1 MRSKRILLPLIS
13 TILLAACGENDYY
26 GVYAFQLGKDKGTH
40 FGISLELS
48 KERYVVD
55 NVDKGEKFTL
65 LLNMNKKDQTQEE
78 SSIIDLNNLS
88 IYGTYTFSDSPTKD
102 DSKKLDLEIIASEG
116 TSIPSEF
123 LDDIMYAKHKDDL
136 VTVYIPVSVEDL
148 GFQLYWYGIDLFNPL
163 GPKPVAHQI
172 GTHPTNDDIAE
183 INKSFPTDHDNK
195 VFRDWH
201 TLAMGLAKK

>member
-1 MRSKRILLPLIS
+1 MRSKKILLPLIS

-88 IYGTYTFSDSPTKD
+88 ISGTYTFSNSPTKD
-102 DSKKLDLEIIASEG
+102 DSKKLDLEIIASQG

-123 LDDIMYAKHKDDL
+123 LDDIMYANHKGEL

-148 GFQLYWYGIDLFNPL
+148 GFQLYWYGIDLFDPL
-163 GPKPVAHQI
+163 APAPASHPV
-172 GTHPTNDDIAE
+172 GTHPTNDE
-183 INKSFPTDHDNK
+183 INQINETFPTDHDNK
-195 VFRDWH
+195 VYRDWH